1 MGNRAEHERLW
12 PAQSG
17 RPQDLNEPVSGSKR
31 HILLMLA
38 QTFVDILIRETRK
51 IILWSPNETIWLHTN
66 YCGTTPNRWLP
77 GN

>member
-38 QTFVDILIRETRK
+38 QTFVDILMRETQK
-51 IILWSPNETIWLHTN
+51 TIL
-66 YCGTTPNRWLP
+66 
-77 GN
+77 